1 MGDETTVVVFAGG
14 DPLTGDVA
22 ALVPRGATVLA
33 ADSGLHVALDH
44 GVAVDLLIGDMDSV
58 DPARVDP
65 ALAGGMAVEQFP
77 TAKDE
82 TDLELALT
90 RAIELDARRIV
101 VIGGHG
107 GRLDHELANAL
118 LLTSERFASASVE
131 AYFDRARVHVVR
143 SYLSI
148 EGRVGDLL
156 TLLPVHGAAHGVTT
170 EGLRYPLRGETL
182 HPGSTRGVSNELAAA
197 RASVHL
203 EAGVLLAIKPTERDP

>member
-1 MGDETTVVVFAGG
+1 MGDETTVVIFAGG
-14 DPLTGDVA
+14 DPLTGDVP

-33 ADSGLHVALDH
+33 ADSGLHAALDH
-44 GVAVDLLIGDMDSV
+44 GIAVDLLIGDLDSV

-65 ALAGGMAVEQFP
+65 AVTGGMAVEQFP
-77 TAKDE
+77 SAKDE

-90 RAIELDARRIV
+90 RAIELGARRIV

-107 GRLDHELANAL
+107 GRLDHQLANAL
-118 LLTSERFASASVE
+118 LLTSERFASAAVE
-131 AYFDRARVHVVR
+131 AHFERSRAHVVR
-143 SYLSI
+143 SDLSI

-182 HPGSTRGVSNELAAA
+182 RAGSTRGVSNELTAT

-203 EAGVLLAIKPTERDP
+203 DAGVLLAITPTESDP